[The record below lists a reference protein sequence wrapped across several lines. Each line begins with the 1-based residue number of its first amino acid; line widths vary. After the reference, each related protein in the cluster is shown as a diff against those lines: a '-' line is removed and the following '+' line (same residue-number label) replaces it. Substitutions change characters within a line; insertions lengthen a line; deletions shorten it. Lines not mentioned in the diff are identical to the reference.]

1 MKRPNDNKEEEGY
14 IRAEEEDD
22 QCTIPDQPEK
32 RESNGSYLKKMMKKN
47 DGSAAEANLKI

>member
-22 QCTIPDQPEK
+22 QCTIPD
-32 RESNGSYLKKMMKKN
+32 
-47 DGSAAEANLKI
+47 